1 MCFRCFPWL
10 SFLSPLWGH
19 CRARPCSWSRGALGA
34 PAGPAAGH
42 WPSRPL
48 CSCPVQTYPAPLGLA
63 FSQLPGRPVVPVS
76 RFLSPEWAC
85 GCRWTPLW
93 PTAPRAALFKW
104 LVACFSSRMK
114 SMEWRKHPV
123 GKNEKTISNSKR
135 GQALCLLIM
144 FLFTIVPF
152 NKRSSNCKKWWWQSE
167 LSDWGFQGKIN

>member
-63 FSQLPGRPVVPVS
+63 FSQLPGHPVVPVS
-76 RFLSPEWAC
+76 HFLSPEWAC

-93 PTAPRAALFKW
+93 PTALRAALLKW
-104 LVACFSSRMK
+104 LVACFSSRAK

-123 GKNEKTISNSKR
+123 GKNEKTKNNITFQTR
-135 GQALCLLIM
+135 
-144 FLFTIVPF
+144 T
-152 NKRSSNCKKWWWQSE
+152 SSSSSHHVSLYDCS
-167 LSDWGFQGKIN
+167 FQQEVQ